1 MKNRNTE
8 ILDEINEILNN
19 NSKNTETNNRKE
31 QN

>member
-19 NSKNTETNNRKE
+19 NSKNIEINNRKE